1 MSFQTNVLT
10 YSFNRSFTVLFRYR
24 LHIIFKYL
32 VKDYHFS
39 NNFNV
44 LLFTPNTLK
53 KKGLHYL
60 ILFYIILIISNFLIF
75 IPNY

>member
-53 KKGLHYL
+53 KKRTTLPDTVLY
-60 ILFYIILIISNFLIF
+60 YSNHI
-75 IPNY
+75 